1 VTIVVSVK
9 YVLKPGKRDELLSF
23 VMDNVKNTR
32 EENGNLAY
40 SHYPSLEND
49 QEMFV
54 FESWET
60 LKDLENHIEMPH
72 YVAFDN
78 RRKPLLESYEAQV
91 YEATLYRSTNNAPR
105 AK

>member
-1 VTIVVSVK
+1 VPIVVSVK

-32 EENGNLAY
+32 AEKGNIGY

-54 FESWET
+54 FEHWET
-60 LKDLENHIEMPH
+60 FEDLENHIEMPH
-72 YVAFDN
+72 YVVFDN
-78 RRKPLLESYEAQV
+78 KRKPLLESYEAQV
-91 YEATLYRSTNNAPR
+91 FEATLYRSICKAPR
-105 AK
+105 G